1 MQEAQNDDSDTK
13 TEEARSFLGR
23 MRHSYGVL
31 KIRNFRYLFLSNICI
46 HFAQW
51 CQSIGLGWLVLEIT
65 GSAAQMGGIVATQG
79 FSLLISSPFAG
90 VLSDRVHR
98 RTLLMVTTSINAAQ
112 ALSLATLVATGYG
125 HLWELYV
132 FAIVG
137 GMANAVT
144 QPVRQAFVYDAVG
157 REAVALAVPVN
168 NLAQSGSRVLGP
180 AFAGMVIGFTGGSSS
195 AFYVQGVLALMAI
208 LITSRIGVTAQ
219 VRSAG
224 GVKESPF
231 KTLTQGLRYV
241 AGNPSLRGQVI
252 VQIIPALLVYPYVQ
266 FLAFF
271 AAHLHGGP
279 QTYGLL
285 ASGAG
290 YGGVV
295 ALFILTTLGEVKH
308 KGRVMFAAVIGYP
321 VSVALFTLS
330 PVVSLAMVFLMING
344 FCNQI
349 YTAMQNTMFLLGARE
364 DMRGRVMGI
373 YSMIQGLGPIGQLC
387 MGFAI
392 ATWGPDRAVLW
403 FEIAAI
409 ILLSITCVF
418 SKTVRE
424 A

>member
-1 MQEAQNDDSDTK
+1 
-13 TEEARSFLGR
+13 
-23 MRHSYGVL
+23 
-31 KIRNFRYLFLSNICI
+31 
-46 HFAQW
+46 
-51 CQSIGLGWLVLEIT
+51 
-65 GSAAQMGGIVATQG
+65 
-79 FSLLISSPFAG
+79 
-90 VLSDRVHR
+90 
-98 RTLLMVTTSINAAQ
+98 
-112 ALSLATLVATGYG
+112 
-125 HLWELYV
+125 
-132 FAIVG
+132 
-137 GMANAVT
+137 
-144 QPVRQAFVYDAVG
+144 
-157 REAVALAVPVN
+157 
-168 NLAQSGSRVLGP
+168 
-180 AFAGMVIGFTGGSSS
+180 
-195 AFYVQGVLALMAI
+195 
-208 LITSRIGVTAQ
+208 ITSRIGVTGQ
-219 VRSAG
+219 VRSTG
-224 GVKESPF
+224 IKESAF
-231 KTLTQGLRYV
+231 TTLTQGLRYV

-321 VSVALFTLS
+321 VSVALFALS
-330 PVVSLAMVFLMING
+330 PIVPLAMLFLMING

-373 YSMIQGLGPIGQLC
+373 YSMIQGFGPIGQLG

-392 ATWGPDRAVLW
+392 ATWGPDHAVLW
-403 FEIAAI
+403 FEIVAI
-409 ILLSITCVF
+409 ILLSITCLL

>member
-1 MQEAQNDDSDTK
+1 MQEPKNDEDTK
-13 TEEARSFLGR
+13 KEEDSKSFLGR
-23 MRHSYGVL
+23 MGQSYGVL
-31 KIRNFRYLFLSNICI
+31 KIRNFRLLFLSNICI
-46 HFAQW
+46 NFAQW
-51 CQSIGLGWLVLEIT
+51 FQSIGLGWLVFQLT

-79 FSLLISSPFAG
+79 FTLLIASPFAG

-98 RTLLMVTTSINAAQ
+98 RTLLIVTTSINAAQ
-112 ALSLATLVATGYG
+112 ALTLATLVATGYG
-125 HLWELYV
+125 QLWELYV
-132 FAIVG
+132 FAVVG

-157 REAVALAVPVN
+157 REAVARAVPVN

-195 AFYVQGVLALMAI
+195 AFYVQGVLALMAM
-208 LITSRIGVTAQ
+208 LITSRIGVTGQ
-219 VRSAG
+219 VRSTG
-224 GVKESPF
+224 IKESAF
-231 KTLTQGLRYV
+231 TTLTQGLRYV
-241 AGNPSLRGQVI
+241 AGSPSLRGQVI

-330 PVVSLAMVFLMING
+330 PIVPLAMLFLMING

-373 YSMIQGLGPIGQLC
+373 YSMIQGLGPIGQLG

-392 ATWGPDRAVLW
+392 ATWGPDHAVLW
-403 FEIAAI
+403 FEMVAI
-409 ILLSITCVF
+409 ILLSITCLL